1 MFALK
6 TCLACYLTFVEYETE
21 APLGARWI
29 KGGEEAACGK
39 IRRLLTGRSTP
50 HAIKR
55 YYG

>member
-6 TCLACYLTFVEYETE
+6 TCLVCYLTFVEYETE

-39 IRRLLTGRSTP
+39 IRRLLTERSTP